1 MRSDVLIV
9 ASPGRGPHIE
19 CTGALAARRTTP
31 NTVHLVSAAATPLGG
46 DAINIRLVVAPGGC
60 LILRSVA
67 ASMVLP
73 GPQRLESSAQWD
85 LQVAGDL
92 DVDLEPTV
100 IAGGSSHHVHTGLQI
115 EPGGRVRLRE
125 RVQIGRSGETGGRWS
140 GVVTA
145 DADGRPLLRHRVE
158 LGAGSVSDD
167 ELAAPRA
174 YISELRYPESNF
186 GATDNAERFRSHRN
200 HVVMD
205 LAGGGSLST
214 WQGPRL

>member
-1 MRSDVLIV
+1 MHSDVLIV

-46 DAINIRLVVAPGGC
+46 DTISIRLVVAAGSC

-73 GPQRLESSAQWD
+73 GPRSLESCAQWD

-100 IAGGSSHHVHTGLQI
+100 IAGGSSHHVRTRLQI
-115 EPGGRVRLRE
+115 QQGGRVRLRE
-125 RVQIGRSGETGGRWS
+125 RVQIGRSGESDGLWS
-140 GVVTA
+140 GVVAA
-145 DADGRPLLRHRVE
+145 DVDERPLLRHRVE
-158 LGAGSVSDD
+158 FGAGSVTDD

-174 YISELRYPESNF
+174 YVSELRYPDSDF
-186 GATDNAERFRSHRN
+186 GAIRNAERYESHRN
-200 HVVMD
+200 HVVMA
-205 LAGGGSLST
+205 LAGGGCLAT